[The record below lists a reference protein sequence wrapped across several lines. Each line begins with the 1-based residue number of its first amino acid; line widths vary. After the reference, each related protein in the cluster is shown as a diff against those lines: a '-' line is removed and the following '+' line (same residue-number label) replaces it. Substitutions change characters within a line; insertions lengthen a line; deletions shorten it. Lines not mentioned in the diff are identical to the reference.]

1 MKNNFKKFGMV
12 GWPYVG
18 ANNDNKFCSYCT
30 TIH

>member
-1 MKNNFKKFGMV
+1 MKNNFKKFAV
-12 GWPYVG
+12 AIAAIVG